1 MIRLGA
7 QLFFDPRLS
16 LDGTRSCASCHDPAK
31 AWANHD
37 RTDTG
42 VLGRVGGRNSG
53 TVLDAARMEHQF
65 WDGRAASL
73 EDQAWGPILNP
84 LEAIPGYRTQ
94 FRTVFRGGVTQAR
107 VARALAA
114 FERTVVSG
122 PSPYDRFRRG
132 ERGAM
137 SEAARRGLELFE
149 GKARC
154 FRCHNGP
161 ELSNQGFAMLGA
173 FKTPGLRNVALTWP
187 YFHDGSAPTLEA
199 VIDLYD
205 QGGVPNPNLDPR
217 LRPLGLTPE
226 EKRELRAFLEAL
238 TGTPHEARKAQKA
251 RPQARALCRG
261 GGHRP
266 PAHGAPGHRDGSQGT
281 PPAAARAGWRRVPEG
296 HSRLRG
302 DPQGRHR
309 R

>member
-1 MIRLGA
+1 MVRLGA

-84 LEAIPGYRTQ
+84 LEMGETVPGVLAKLEAIPGYRTQ
-94 FRTVFRGGVTQAR
+94 FRALFRRGVTQAG

-122 PSPYDRFRRG
+122 PSPFDRFRRG

-137 SEAARRGLELFE
+137 SEAARRGLELFD

-154 FRCHNGP
+154 FRCHNGAK
-161 ELSNQGFAMLGA
+161 LSNQGFANLGVGMTDPRPDLGREA
-173 FKTPGLRNVALTWP
+173 VTGDPEDRGRFKTPGLRNVALTWP

-217 LRPLGLTPE
+217 IRPLGLTPE

-238 TGTPHEARKAQKA
+238 TGTPHEVRKPDLP
-251 RPQARALCRG
+251 R
-261 GGHRP
+261 
-266 PAHGAPGHRDGSQGT
+266 
-281 PPAAARAGWRRVPEG
+281 
-296 HSRLRG
+296 
-302 DPQGRHR
+302 
-309 R
+309 

>member
-84 LEAIPGYRTQ
+84 LEMGETVPGVLAKLEAIPGYRTQ

-161 ELSNQGFAMLGA
+161 ELSNQGFANLGVGLTDPRPDLGREVVTGDPEDRGR

-238 TGTPHEARKAQKA
+238 TGTPHEARKPDLP
-251 RPQARALCRG
+251 R
-261 GGHRP
+261 
-266 PAHGAPGHRDGSQGT
+266 
-281 PPAAARAGWRRVPEG
+281 
-296 HSRLRG
+296 
-302 DPQGRHR
+302 
-309 R
+309 